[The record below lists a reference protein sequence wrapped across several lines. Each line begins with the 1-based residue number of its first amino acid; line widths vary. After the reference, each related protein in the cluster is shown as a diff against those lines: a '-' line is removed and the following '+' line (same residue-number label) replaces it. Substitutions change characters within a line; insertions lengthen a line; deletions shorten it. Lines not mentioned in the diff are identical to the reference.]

1 MNAIECQNLTRTFG
15 KTRAV
20 DDLNLIVPA
29 GSVFALLGA
38 NGAGKSTTLKLLLNL
53 IRPSSGRAKVLGC
66 DTTELKKEMFR
77 RIGYVTED
85 YALHDWM
92 TLNQLLDY
100 YRPFYP
106 QWDWALERQLRA
118 IFDLPGDRPLKK
130 LSRGMKM
137 KAVFLSVLPFRP
149 ELLVLDEPFSG
160 LDPQVRDE
168 FIEGLLEIVDAD
180 RLNTVIVSS
189 HDISEVERLADWVGI
204 LADGKLVTAEPMAQ
218 LQGRFRRIEVV
229 GAGVAG
235 RVPGEVL
242 PGWRQVA
249 RPAANVVQFIH
260 SSYAEGRTEQELR
273 TVFGDTASTVRPMS
287 LREIFLA
294 HVRPSGSK
302 ALLS

>member
-15 KTRAV
+15 RTRAV
-20 DDLNLIVPA
+20 DDLNLIVPT
-29 GSVFALLGA
+29 GSIFALLGA

-53 IRPSSGRAKVLGC
+53 IRPSSGRARVLGYES
-66 DTTELKKEMFR
+66 TELKKDIFR

-100 YRPFYP
+100 YRPLYP
-106 QWDWALERQLRA
+106 QWDLALERQLRSVL
-118 IFDLPGDRPLKK
+118 DLPPDRALKK
-130 LSRGMKM
+130 LSCGMKM
-137 KAVFLSVLPFRP
+137 KAAFLSVLPFRP

-168 FIEGLLEIVDAD
+168 FVEGLLEIVSAD

-204 LADGKLVTAEPMAQ
+204 MAEGKLVTAEPMAQ

-229 GAGVAG
+229 GPRAAS
-235 RVPGEVL
+235 RVPGEM
-242 PGWRQVA
+242 PAGWRQLV
-249 RPAANVVQFIH
+249 RSSDHVVQFIH
-260 SSYAEGRTEQELR
+260 SSYADGRSEQELR
-273 TVFGDTASTVRPMS
+273 AVFGDAVATFRPMS

-294 HVRPSGSK
+294 HVRPASIKPAIS
-302 ALLS
+302 